1 MQRFAGRI
9 GLPQSPPGLRASRRG
24 GSPRPRRVV
33 VAVFVAVSMMKI
45 SGYVANS
52 SANTKNSGYVAV
64 FIANSMTR
72 FLVAIGAGTGA
83 RRA

>member
-24 GSPRPRRVV
+24 GSPRPRR
-33 VAVFVAVSMMKI
+33 VFVAVSMMKI

>member
-1 MQRFAGRI
+1 LQEESGCR
-9 GLPQSPPGLRASRRG
+9 SPSGAARVEAR
-24 GSPRPRRVV
+24 GSPRPRR
-33 VAVFVAVSMMKI
+33 VFVAVSMMKI

>member
-1 MQRFAGRI
+1 
-9 GLPQSPPGLRASRRG
+9 
-24 GSPRPRRVV
+24 
-33 VAVFVAVSMMKI
+33 MMKI

-64 FIANSMTR
+64 FIANSMTS